1 MGVARAQIGASTQK
15 KTQTHLKRVIVPS
28 EVDRAAISCALELS
42 SCQKNTWR
50 ANSCRRWRGVAPL
63 DYGGAPAARA
73 EVWARKQ
80 TASRQPKRVS

>member
-63 DYGGAPAARA
+63 ATVVLLPLAPRCGRANKPQAANQSA
-73 EVWARKQ
+73 
-80 TASRQPKRVS
+80 